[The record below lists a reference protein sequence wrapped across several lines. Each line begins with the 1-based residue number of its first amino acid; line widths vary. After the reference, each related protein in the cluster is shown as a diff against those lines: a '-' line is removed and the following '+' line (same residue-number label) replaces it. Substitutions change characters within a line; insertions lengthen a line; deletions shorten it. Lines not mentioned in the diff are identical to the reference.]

1 MMHEKVFAALA
12 CAAFLALVPVVAY
25 CAADAPAA
33 GAAIDAQSPTKVVP
47 GRTGKAE
54 ITALFG
60 KPWRVVQFNDC
71 GEAMDDQAD
80 ETWEYRG
87 SDANGGFRLH
97 IEFNDRG
104 VVHLFA
110 KIPDQSPGDEGTTAK
125 VAPSAPM
132 PGMSM

>member
-1 MMHEKVFAALA
+1 MRRKLLATFAGVAFIALA
-12 CAAFLALVPVVAY
+12 PLPAY
-25 CAADAPAA
+25 CASDAPAP
-33 GAAIDAQSPTKVVP
+33 AAPINAQSLAKVVP
-47 GRTGKAE
+47 GHSSKAD

-87 SDANGGFRLH
+87 RDANGGFRLH
-97 IEFNDRG
+97 IEFSDQG

-110 KIPDQSPGDEGTTAK
+110 KIPDQSLRGEGTTAK
-125 VAPSAPM
+125 VAPSSPM

>member
-1 MMHEKVFAALA
+1 MRRKLFAALA
-12 CAAFLALVPVVAY
+12 AAVVIALAPVTAY
-25 CAADAPAA
+25 CAGDAPSSAP
-33 GAAIDAQSPTKVVP
+33 AIDAQSLTKVVP
-47 GRTGKAE
+47 GRTSKAD

-87 SDANGGFRLH
+87 RDGNGGFRLH
-97 IEFNDRG
+97 IEFGDQG

-110 KIPDQSPGDEGTTAK
+110 KIPDQSPDGKGTAAN
-125 VAPSAPM
+125 VAPSTPM

>member
-1 MMHEKVFAALA
+1 
-12 CAAFLALVPVVAY
+12 
-25 CAADAPAA
+25 
-33 GAAIDAQSPTKVVP
+33 
-47 GRTGKAE
+47 
-54 ITALFG
+54 
-60 KPWRVVQFNDC
+60 
-71 GEAMDDQAD
+71 MDDQAD